1 MSDLR
6 IALDAFYALM
16 AMEVLVK
23 PIAVRVGR
31 LILEKLD
38 KKVEVIP
45 DFLYQSHHCH
55 EEDE

>member
-1 MSDLR
+1 MNDLR
-6 IALDAFYALM
+6 IALDAFMALM
-16 AMEVLVK
+16 VMEVVVK

-31 LILEKLD
+31 WLLSRVDHQID
-38 KKVEVIP
+38 VIP